1 MNTTPSTSDA
11 TPTISVT
18 VPGMTCGHCKAAVTD
33 EVSALADVTA
43 VDVDLDTKIVTI
55 SVTDADREGL
65 MADIVAAIDE
75 AGFAVA

>member
-1 MNTTPSTSDA
+1 MTTIPTSTGS

-33 EVSALADVTA
+33 EVGALADVTA

>member
-1 MNTTPSTSDA
+1 MSVSPTSSDSA
-11 TPTISVT
+11 PTIIVK
-18 VPGMTCGHCKAAVTD
+18 VPGMTCGHCKSAVTE

-65 MADIVAAIDE
+65 LADIVAAIDE